1 MHISITGDLGSG
13 KSTVAKEICRILGLN
28 YLSTGLIQRRL
39 GQEKG
44 MDTLEFNKFANN
56 NKEVDEYIDQQLKNV
71 NDKTESYVLDS
82 RLGWHFVNK
91 SFKIYAMAID
101 EVAAMRVLMDGSRVG
116 EPNSEDLQT
125 KIKQQKERRK
135 IENERFEKIYGIKPS
150 IFKDFDAI
158 IDTSTA
164 SIEEVTNLII
174 ELYKKH
180 VNNESYS
187 KIWLSPKRIFPTNN
201 AVLSAENLYFNSEES
216 ILNEDAK
223 PIRCVLYNREFYL
236 FDGHRRLSAAI
247 KTAIPF
253 VPVQLIAKDN
263 EIIEHDKSVVTFIHE
278 NFDKK
283 FINAWE
289 TAHGFTFFHYPND
302 SESVEKPA

>member
-56 NKEVDEYIDQQLKNV
+56 NKEVDEYIDQQLKDV
-71 NDKTESYVLDS
+71 NNKTESYVLDS

-101 EVAAMRVLMDGSRVG
+101 EVAATRVLMDGVRIG
-116 EPNSEDLQT
+116 EPNSGDLQT

-135 IENERFEKIYGIKPS
+135 IENERFEKIYGVKPS
-150 IFKDFDAI
+150 IFIDFDAI

-164 SIEEVTNLII
+164 SIEDVTKLVI
-174 ELYKKH
+174 ELYQKH
-180 VNNESYS
+180 LS
-187 KIWLSPKRIFPTNN
+187 KQPFAKVWLSPKRIFPTNN
-201 AVLSAENLYFNSEES
+201 AVLAAEDIYFNTEDGLHLE
-216 ILNEDAK
+216 NEK

-247 KTAIPF
+247 KTNVPF
-253 VPVQLIAKDN
+253 VPIILIAKDR
-263 EIIEHDKSVVTFIHE
+263 EIVQNGIDAVTFIRD
-278 NFDKK
+278 NFDKR
-283 FINAWE
+283 FINEWE
-289 TAHGFTFFHYPND
+289 TAHGFTFFHYPSAED
-302 SESVEKPA
+302 EE

>member
-56 NKEVDEYIDQQLKNV
+56 NKEVDEYIDQQLKDV

-101 EVAAMRVLMDGSRVG
+101 EVAATRVLMDGVRIG
-116 EPNSEDLQT
+116 EPSSGDLQT
-125 KIKQQKERRK
+125 KIKQQKERRT

-164 SIEEVTNLII
+164 TIEEVTSLLI
-174 ELYKKH
+174 ELYQKH
-180 VNNESYS
+180 INNEPFA

-201 AVLSAENLYFNSEES
+201 AVVAAEDIYFNNEES
-216 ILNEDAK
+216 ALKEDEK

-236 FDGHRRLSAAI
+236 FDGHRRLSAAL
-247 KTAIPF
+247 KTDIPF
-253 VPVQLIAKDN
+253 VPVILLAKDA
-263 EIIEHDKSVVTFIHE
+263 EIVQDEKSVIAFIQD

-283 FINAWE
+283 FINEWE
-289 TAHGFTFFHYPND
+289 IAHGFKFFHYPTGD
-302 SESVEKPA
+302 E

>member
-56 NKEVDEYIDQQLKNV
+56 NKEVDEYIDQQLKDV
-71 NDKTESYVLDS
+71 NDKTESYVLDA

-101 EVAAMRVLMDGSRVG
+101 EVAATRVLMDGKRVG
-116 EPNSEDLQT
+116 EPNSGDLQT

-135 IENERFEKIYGIKPS
+135 IENDRFEKIYGVKPS

-164 SIEEVTNLII
+164 TIEEVTNLLI
-174 ELYKKH
+174 ELYQKH
-180 VNNESYS
+180 LKNEPFA
-187 KIWLSPKRIFPTNN
+187 KVWLSPQRIFPTNN
-201 AVLSAENLYFNSEES
+201 AVLSAEDIYFNTEES
-216 ILNEDAK
+216 ALKEDEK

-247 KTAIPF
+247 KTNVPF
-253 VPVQLIAKDN
+253 VAVQLLAKNN
-263 EIIEHDKSVVTFIHE
+263 EIIEDGKNVKTFILE

-283 FINAWE
+283 FINEWE
-289 TAHGFTFFHYPND
+289 TAHGFKFFHYPSAED
-302 SESVEKPA
+302 EE

>member
-56 NKEVDEYIDQQLKNV
+56 NKEVDEYIDQQLKDV

-82 RLGWHFVNK
+82 RLGWYFVNK

-101 EVAAMRVLMDGSRVG
+101 EVAAMRVLMDGKRVG
-116 EPNSEDLQT
+116 EPNSGDLQT

-164 SIEEVTNLII
+164 SIEEVTQLII
-174 ELYKKH
+174 DLYQKH
-180 VNNESYS
+180 LNNQVYPH
-187 KIWLSPKRIFPTNN
+187 IWLSPKRIFPTNN
-201 AVLSAENLYFNSEES
+201 TVLAAEDIYFNTDEGHRT
-216 ILNEDAK
+216 EDEK
-223 PIRCVLYNREFYL
+223 PIRCVLYNRDFYL
-236 FDGHRRLSAAI
+236 FDGHRRLSASI
-247 KTAIPF
+247 KNKESF
-253 VPVQLIAKDN
+253 VPVLLLAKDK
-263 EIIEHDKSVVTFIHE
+263 EIIENNENVITFIRE

-283 FINAWE
+283 FINEWE
-289 TAHGFTFFHYPND
+289 EAHGFKFFHYPSD
-302 SESVEKPA
+302 EE

>member
-1 MHISITGDLGSG
+1 
-13 KSTVAKEICRILGLN
+13 LGLN
-28 YLSTGLIQRRL
+28 YLSTGLVQRRL

-101 EVAAMRVLMDGSRVG
+101 EVAASRVLMDGQRIG
-116 EPNSEDLQT
+116 EPNSGDLQT
-125 KIKQQKERRK
+125 KIKQQRERRI

-150 IFKDFDAI
+150 IFKDFDVI

-164 SIEEVTNLII
+164 NIENVTELII
-174 ELYKKH
+174 ELYQKH
-180 VNNESYS
+180 ANNQPYN
-187 KIWLSPKRIFPTNN
+187 KIWLSPQRIFPTNT
-201 AVLSAENLYFNSEES
+201 AVLESKNIYPENKSAA
-216 ILNEDAK
+216 DAETEP
-223 PIRCVLYNREFYL
+223 PIRCVMYDREFYL

-247 KTAIPF
+247 KAETPF
-253 VPVQLIAKDN
+253 VPVILMAKDK
-263 EIIEHDKSVVTFIHE
+263 EMISDKMDVISFIQK

-283 FINAWE
+283 YINEWE
-289 TAHGFTFFHYPND
+289 TAHGFKFFHYTND
-302 SESVEKPA
+302 SE

>member
-13 KSTVAKEICRILGLN
+13 KSTVAKEICRILGLS

-56 NKEVDEYIDQQLKNV
+56 NKEVDEYIDQQLKDV

-101 EVAAMRVLMDGSRVG
+101 EVAATRVLMDGKRVG
-116 EPNSEDLQT
+116 EPNSGDLKT
-125 KIKQQKERRK
+125 KIRHQKERRK
-135 IENERFEKIYGIKPS
+135 IENDRFEKIYSIKPS
-150 IFKDFDAI
+150 IFKDFDVI

-164 SIEEVTNLII
+164 NIENVTELII
-174 ELYKKH
+174 ELYQKH
-180 VNNESYS
+180 ASNQPYNR
-187 KIWLSPKRIFPTNN
+187 IWLSPQRIFPTNT
-201 AVLSAENLYFNSEES
+201 AVLESKNIYPENKSAA
-216 ILNEDAK
+216 DAEAEP
-223 PIRCVLYNREFYL
+223 PIRCVMYDREFYL

-247 KTAIPF
+247 KAETPF
-253 VPVQLIAKDN
+253 VPVILMAKDKEMISN
-263 EIIEHDKSVVTFIHE
+263 EMDVISFIQK

-283 FINAWE
+283 YINEWE
-289 TAHGFTFFHYPND
+289 TAHGFKFFHYPND
-302 SESVEKPA
+302 SE